1 MELPELKAKLENS
14 SLMDAINGHVLS
26 FIEITEKNGVLSG
39 KATLE
44 DESGSLED
52 KEAAFELYKAGDAY
66 ILKTT
71 LFANKQQEYNLI
83 IKKYSIDFSLA
94 QNPDPEYD
102 FNYIINTN

>member
-14 SLMDAINGHVLS
+14 SLMDAMNGHVLS
-26 FIEITEKNGVLSG
+26 FIEITEKNGALSG

-52 KEAAFELYKAGDAY
+52 KEAGFELHKEGEFF
-66 ILKTT
+66 ILKTS
-71 LFANKQQEYNLI
+71 LFANEPQEYKLI

-94 QNPDPEYD
+94 QHPDPEFDYT
-102 FNYIINTN
+102 YIINTN